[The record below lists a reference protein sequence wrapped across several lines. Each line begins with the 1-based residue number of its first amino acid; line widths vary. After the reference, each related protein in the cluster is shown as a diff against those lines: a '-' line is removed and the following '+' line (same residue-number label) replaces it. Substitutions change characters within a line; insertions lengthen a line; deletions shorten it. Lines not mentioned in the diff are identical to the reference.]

1 MLKPFEG
8 FPSLETHHCITG
20 SLRHIYE
27 YHGYPIHEDLLLG
40 LGSGVGFLYWHQK
53 GTGPFY
59 GGRAN
64 FERPGVEGLE
74 RTVGRRTGVRVESH
88 RTGSARKASKALLE
102 MLSAG
107 QPVMIMVDM
116 GFLPYLDLP
125 EGYHFGAHAV
135 VVAGYDPQTR
145 DVLIADRDAALHRV
159 SWQDLAKAR
168 GSTFKPFPPQHQWY
182 SFDFHNKRPPA
193 AQEVREAIREVS
205 QGMLE
210 PPISNFGVKGI
221 RTAAKR
227 TLKWPQQMDG
237 ERLRWTCFNI
247 FVFIDFS
254 GGTGGGLFR
263 YMYGRFL
270 KEAADIHSEPRLAQL
285 GEDMRQIGDRW
296 QEVAHIF
303 RRAAKAPDPAGLLP
317 QATLRMEE
325 IANQEQAVWQALRE
339 VVGE

>member
-8 FPSLETHHCITG
+8 FPSLETQHCITG

-27 YHGYPIHEDLLLG
+27 HYGYPISEDLLLG

-53 GTGPFY
+53 GTDPFY

-74 RTVGRRTGVRVESH
+74 KTVGRRTGVRVESH

-107 QPVMIMVDM
+107 RPVMVKVDM

-135 VVAGYDPQTR
+135 VVAGYDPQSR
-145 DVLIADRDAALHRV
+145 DVLIADRDAVLHRV
-159 SWQDLAKAR
+159 VWQDLAKAR

-182 SFDFHNKRPPA
+182 SFDFSAKRPFSA
-193 AQEVREAIREVS
+193 GEVRDAIREVV
-205 QGMLE
+205 QGMLQ
-210 PPISNFGVKGI
+210 PPIGNFGVKGI
-221 RTAAKR
+221 HTAVKR
-227 TLKWPQQMDG
+227 TLNWPQQMDE

-247 FVFIDFS
+247 FIFIDFS

-270 KEAADIHSEPRLAQL
+270 KEAAEISGEPRLSQL
-285 GEDMRQIGDRW
+285 GEEMRRIGDRW

-303 RRAAKAPDPAGLLP
+303 KQASKASDPAELLP
-317 QATLRMEE
+317 EATLRMEG
-325 IANQEQAVWQALRE
+325 IADQEQVVWQGLRQ
-339 VVGE
+339 VVDG